1 MFYQTLSSIFAFH
14 WQLINTNFTTKVKCP
29 TCVHTKW
36 ATEIIL
42 KDTKLLK
49 NSVLFTGDPK
59 FRCTNTSA
67 IVNNKRHIITCEVYD
82 VNGIYCTK
90 IRWKREDTGE
100 DYRPGRYINI
110 NVACRAITN
119 SKIETTLEILQVTA
133 EYFKTPLSVIY
144 NYSLF
149 QTKEY
154 QLSIPEGSEIS
165 WYF

>member
-1 MFYQTLSSIFAFH
+1 MSRCL
-14 WQLINTNFTTKVKCP
+14 
-29 TCVHTKW
+29 VHTS
-36 ATEIIL
+36 TY
-42 KDTKLLK
+42 D
-49 NSVLFTGDPK
+49 
-59 FRCTNTSA
+59 
-67 IVNNKRHIITCEVYD
+67 NKRHIITCEVYD

-133 EYFKTPLSVIY
+133 EYFKTLFSVIY
-144 NYSLF
+144 DDPLF

-165 WYF
+165 